1 MFKKGFDND
10 LYLKLQSE
18 TILARI
24 KDCNSDKLYL
34 EFGGKILF
42 DLHAARVLPGF
53 DPNVKMHLLAKM
65 KDSISRSDEKQI
77 TGN

>member
-42 DLHAARVLPGF
+42 DLHAELVLPALNQVEIAAGRV
-53 DPNVKMHLLAKM
+53 PVTRALLCAQ
-65 KDSISRSDEKQI
+65 RALGCTE
-77 TGN
+77 